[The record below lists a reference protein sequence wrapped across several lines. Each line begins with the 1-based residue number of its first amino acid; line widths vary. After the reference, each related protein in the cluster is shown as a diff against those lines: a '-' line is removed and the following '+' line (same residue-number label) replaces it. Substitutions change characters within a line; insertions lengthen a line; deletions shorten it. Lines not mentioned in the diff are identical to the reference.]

1 MSTARHEFLAG
12 VRDEVPILLAVIPFG
27 FIYGASALVAGI
39 PASLAQA
46 MSFIVFAGSAQF
58 VMVQLVGTGAPGLVI
73 VATLLV
79 VNLRHL
85 LYSASIAPYLQH
97 LRGSWK
103 AVLAYLLT
111 DEAYVVAIVRY
122 QEQGEAGNRHWY
134 FLGCGIALW
143 TTWQASTAA
152 GILLGAQIPPGLP
165 LDFAIPLTFIALA
178 VPIIK
183 DRASVAAAV
192 TAGVLVLLA
201 AALPFNL
208 GLIVAALAGMAVGVL
223 VEGREE

>member
-1 MSTARHEFLAG
+1 MSTARTEFLAG
-12 VRDEVPILLAVIPFG
+12 VRAEIPILLAVISFG
-27 FIYGASALVAGI
+27 LIYGVAALSAGI

-58 VMVQLVGTGAPGLVI
+58 VMVQLVDAGAPGLVI
-73 VATLLV
+73 VGTLFV

-103 AVLAYLLT
+103 ALLAYLLT

-122 QEQGEAGNRHWY
+122 QQKGEAGNRHWY
-134 FLGCGIALW
+134 FLGCGVALW

-183 DRASVAAAV
+183 DRASVAAAI
-192 TAGVLVLLA
+192 TAGVVVLLTMD
-201 AALPFNL
+201 LPFRL
-208 GLIVAALAGMAVGVL
+208 GLIVAALAGMVVGVL
-223 VEGREE
+223 VEGRKK